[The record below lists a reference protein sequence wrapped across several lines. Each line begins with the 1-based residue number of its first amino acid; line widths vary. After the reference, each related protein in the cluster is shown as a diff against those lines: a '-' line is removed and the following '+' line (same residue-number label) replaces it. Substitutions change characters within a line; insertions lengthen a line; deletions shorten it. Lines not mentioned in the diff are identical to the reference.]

1 MGAPRVAGLLILT
14 AMFVAAC
21 EQQNNAPTDPDISAK
36 VTPPASPNACTFNT
50 VTTLS
55 KTEFGASSNEAKLAG
70 DMKTAGAGTTT
81 ATRIGYQILGSIAGK
96 YDGSQTSTSNAS
108 ALTVALL
115 QCMNIGGATVPAAST
130 FSAALGP
137 NGAFGVK
144 STNDVGP
151 VTSHDDAWVLEP
163 PGTGTWGSILPTGIS
178 TILAYGVPVTNDAF
192 SPDAPLSGVFDWATL
207 PQVTF
212 GEPGVVVGQCT
223 AESQYLQHNP
233 AGAGA
238 EVLGFVAPSCFSDG
252 LAMERPASSLGARLI
267 RFLSPTPAYA
277 ALATTTGSGG
287 NKRTLSPFQV
297 IGPSNVELAAT
308 GFSWKKSGN
317 QVGKPFSQVQTPMYQ
332 IKTLGGTKWLQ
343 DLVLIWIEAEGNNGA
358 FVDMCNNYAFTN
370 AEGIAQFPAA
380 YFNKAGGYTVVSKTT
395 GTSSKPDVTG
405 NDIPKIPPGQS
416 VLSPLINVK
425 NGNPGTC
432 NTYHSGDETPAAP
445 GPNGFKP
452 VTP

>member
-1 MGAPRVAGLLILT
+1 
-14 AMFVAAC
+14 
-21 EQQNNAPTDPDISAK
+21 
-36 VTPPASPNACTFNT
+36 
-50 VTTLS
+50 
-55 KTEFGASSNEAKLAG
+55 
-70 DMKTAGAGTTT
+70 
-81 ATRIGYQILGSIAGK
+81 
-96 YDGSQTSTSNAS
+96 
-108 ALTVALL
+108 
-115 QCMNIGGATVPAAST
+115 
-130 FSAALGP
+130 
-137 NGAFGVK
+137 
-144 STNDVGP
+144 
-151 VTSHDDAWVLEP
+151 
-163 PGTGTWGSILPTGIS
+163 
-178 TILAYGVPVTNDAF
+178 
-192 SPDAPLSGVFDWATL
+192 
-207 PQVTF
+207 
-212 GEPGVVVGQCT
+212 
-223 AESQYLQHNP
+223 
-233 AGAGA
+233 
-238 EVLGFVAPSCFSDG
+238 
-252 LAMERPASSLGARLI
+252 
-267 RFLSPTPAYA
+267 
-277 ALATTTGSGG
+277 
-287 NKRTLSPFQV
+287 V